1 MAVPHAV
8 LEKGLES
15 ICHQSQ
21 LLILSGYYCI
31 IELGIE
37 GHALIAAMV
46 SGVQH

>member
-1 MAVPHAV
+1 M
-8 LEKGLES
+8 LEKELES
-15 ICHQSQ
+15 ICYQSQ

-37 GHALIAAMV
+37 GQALIATMV